1 MLDIKLYLEQ
11 ERDRINRVLENS
23 LAPAEEPSAVLEA
36 MRYSVSAGGKR
47 LRPLLTL
54 AAAKTL
60 GEESEQVLEVAC
72 AVEYIHTYS
81 LIHDDLPAMDDSNL
95 RRGKPACHR
104 VFGEAVAILAGD
116 ALLTMAFERL
126 ALYGLKSGRERAALM
141 ISSDLAQASG
151 AAGMI
156 GGQALDLQAE
166 RRALNAEELERM
178 HSLKTGAMI
187 KAAVR
192 CGALASEAT
201 AAELRALT
209 GYGACLGLAYQ
220 IVDDLLDRERGAEE
234 LGKPAGADQ
243 IRAKATYPALLG
255 DTAARQRAE
264 TLHHDS
270 LVHLKSLGRPAEILQ
285 GLADCLIF
293 RTW

>member
-1 MLDIKLYLEQ
+1 MLDLKLYLEC
-11 ERDRINRVLENS
+11 ERDRINRALES
-23 LAPAEEPSAVLEA
+23 ILLSMEEPSAVLPA
-36 MRYSVSAGGKR
+36 MRYSVAAGGKR

-104 VFGEAVAILAGD
+104 VFGEAAAILAGD
-116 ALLTMAFERL
+116 ALLTIAFERM

-141 ISSDLAQASG
+141 ISAELAQAAG

-166 RRALNAEELERM
+166 RRALTAEELERM

-220 IVDDLLDRERGAEE
+220 IVDDLLDRESSAEE
-234 LGKPAGADQ
+234 LGKPSGADQ

-255 DTAARQRAE
+255 DVAARKRAE
-264 TLHHDS
+264 TLYRDS
-270 LVHLKSLGRPAEILQ
+270 LVYLKSLGRPAEILR
-285 GLADCLIF
+285 GLAERLIF
-293 RTW
+293 RTR